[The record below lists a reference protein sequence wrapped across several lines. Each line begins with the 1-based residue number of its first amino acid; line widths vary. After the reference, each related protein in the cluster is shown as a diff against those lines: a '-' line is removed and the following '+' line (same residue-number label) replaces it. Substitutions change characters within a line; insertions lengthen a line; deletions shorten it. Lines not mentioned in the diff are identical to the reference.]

1 MYFEERVA
9 ESESTV
15 KQLEKLVKI
24 QSENKY
30 KEIIT
35 PEEFTQR
42 TKIANGTV
50 LCMAKG
56 RADKKTK

>member
-1 MYFEERVA
+1 LYFEERVA

-42 TKIANGTV
+42 TKIAKGTV
-50 LCMAKG
+50 YA
-56 RADKKTK
+56 